1 MKMDASHGSSS
12 WFLILLKAAKSHG
25 FKRGFFS
32 AVSYMVCG
40 FAHSAEGPNFHFIFL
55 KKGV

>member
-1 MKMDASHGSSS
+1 MDASHGSSS
-12 WFLILLKAAKSHG
+12 WFLILLKAAKSQG